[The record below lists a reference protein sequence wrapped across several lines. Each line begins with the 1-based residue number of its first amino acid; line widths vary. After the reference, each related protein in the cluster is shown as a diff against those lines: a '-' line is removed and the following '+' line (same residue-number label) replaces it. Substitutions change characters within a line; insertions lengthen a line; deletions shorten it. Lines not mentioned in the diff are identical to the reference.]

1 MVPAHGLFEVEHGKH
16 REDNKRNYFL
26 DGFEL
31 GSAELVGTDAIGWN
45 LKTIFEE
52 SNHPTHYDYFEQ
64 RDIAVL
70 QMAIPGE
77 GHKNVG
83 DGEQRDGSHG
93 MIRRSFR

>member
-1 MVPAHGLFEVEHGKH
+1 VVPAHWLFEVEHGKH
-16 REDNKRNYFL
+16 REDNKSYYFL
-26 DGFEL
+26 NRFEL
-31 GSAELVGTDAIGWN
+31 GRAELVGTDAIRRD
-45 LKTIFEE
+45 LKAIFEE
-52 SNHPTHYDYFEQ
+52 GNHPTHHDYFEQ